1 MCSEGRRNPVEWMFP
16 AQCPRSPL
24 IGLGGVL
31 FVGARLLSPRDG
43 RSVSMGFPHGEL
55 VVLST
60 VVLAGIAGMLWLAGR
75 AGGETSEDATSL
87 RRAPRGAGASP
98 AADARSRDE

>member
-1 MCSEGRRNPVEWMFP
+1 
-16 AQCPRSPL
+16 
-24 IGLGGVL
+24 
-31 FVGARLLSPRDG
+31 
-43 RSVSMGFPHGEL
+43 MGFPHGEL

-98 AADARSRDE
+98 AADARSRDEGVDEPVPESGIRLKQGARVRRVDFRKGG